1 MSLKP
6 GLGVAFQVYFDIEIG
21 GEKAGACILPPSTLV
36 GFYLVR
42 LQVQHK
48 KWGPDAQVS
57 AGSCDLTTDHSSSL
71 RAHRDGPVRQRR
83 AQDCGELPRTVVSAF
98 PTLTRCG
105 PSVGGKQLQLT

>member
-42 LQVQHK
+42 K
-48 KWGPDAQVS
+48 SNTKSG
-57 AGSCDLTTDHSSSL
+57 
-71 RAHRDGPVRQRR
+71 VR
-83 AQDCGELPRTVVSAF
+83 
-98 PTLTRCG
+98 TL
-105 PSVGGKQLQLT
+105 K